1 MIGYV
6 LLGIIFCC
14 AVVVVVDLWR
24 HVLMSEKDRFYRNE
38 SKKYKDLKVGFVELK
53 GYEE

>member
-1 MIGYV
+1 M
-6 LLGIIFCC
+6 IIFILGFVAGLA
-14 AVVVVVDLWR
+14 AVVIFDLCR
-24 HVLMSEKDRFYRNE
+24 YMLMSEKDRFYRNE